1 MKKGLVRIS
10 ALFFSTFFRFKTVWS
25 AKMENRLRFKRRS
38 NLQAFLCQQVWLS
51 CFQTLLKRFFQT
63 LLPHT
68 QRPRLCPPAWG
79 LLPLSF

>member
-51 CFQTLLKRFFQT
+51 CFQTLL
-63 LLPHT
+63 PHT